1 MGLEE
6 VGSSILDNY
15 DSSYDYELR
24 VDEIDRR
31 KVKGVPK
38 ISEEDKELLKLISS
52 DLWCF
57 VTDDRIEAKIE
68 EALSAS

>member
-31 KVKGVPK
+31 KFKGVPK